1 MSGSGEAPAGFDP
14 ARFMAY
20 VRQVGHGG
28 ALGIDYVAHGE
39 DWAELSL
46 PYNAN
51 LVGMPQTG
59 VIASGP
65 IISLMDMATSVAIWV
80 RLGRFR
86 HQATLDLRVDYLR
99 PATPGRTV
107 IGGANVSESPAAS
120 PSCAAPRTT
129 ATPPIRSPTSPGASC
144 SRNRAEPRPTGVIPA
159 KAGTYEHGLQVT
171 EPDTL
176 TRSGQSS

>member
-1 MSGSGEAPAGFDP
+1 MNEPALEPGFDP
-14 ARFMAY
+14 KRFMSY

-46 PYNAN
+46 PYDDK
-51 LVGMPQTG
+51 LIGMPETG

-65 IISLMDMATSVAIWV
+65 IVSLMDMATSIAIWV

-99 PATPGRTV
+99 PAAPGRTV
-107 IGGANVSESPAAS
+107 IGRGECYALSRSIAFVRGLAHDGDPTDPIANV
-120 PSCAAPRTT
+120 
-129 ATPPIRSPTSPGASC
+129 
-144 SRNRAEPRPTGVIPA
+144 
-159 KAGTYEHGLQVT
+159 AGTFMFT
-171 EPDTL
+171 D
-176 TRSGQSS
+176 